1 MTAAEQRT
9 YEKYLENRSS
19 LDCVIYTAKMDG
31 IAEGRAEGE
40 AKGRAEVAGKM
51 KAKGFGTGDIAEA
64 TGLSPEEIEKL

>member
-31 IAEGRAEGE
+31 IAEGRAEGI
-40 AKGRAEVAGKM
+40 AEVAGKM